1 VDRAPG
7 SRATEVGAQP
17 ADAGPRQAPPP
28 VPTPTGGAPRVLILF
43 SDTGGGHRAAARA
56 LTDAL
61 KLFDPTCVVTV
72 ADPLMAQGPAMV
84 RRLAS
89 LYSPM
94 IQRSRVAWG
103 AVYHTSNTKPTFAAI
118 RAIFGR
124 GVRKATVELIRQ
136 HDPDVVLSVHP
147 LLNHMT
153 YQAIQKS
160 GRPRALMT
168 VITDLVDF
176 HRGWTF
182 SRADLVIAPT
192 ELARKVAI
200 RRRVPPDRV
209 KLLGLPVDLRFRPPA
224 PGEKQA
230 LRRRF
235 GLDESRFTILIMG
248 GAAGAGGL
256 MKQVRGLAGDPQQW
270 QVIAVCGRNEK
281 LRRRIA
287 EVQFPTPTLV
297 LGFVDYMPELMRACD
312 VIVTKAGPGA
322 IAEALATGLPLVIT
336 GFLPGQET
344 PNVDFVVKSG
354 VGKFSPNDED
364 LLEEIRV
371 LAEGGPTWREM
382 SRRAAELA
390 HPYAS
395 SDIARECLLL
405 AARYRASAQ
414 ASR

>member
-1 VDRAPG
+1 
-7 SRATEVGAQP
+7 
-17 ADAGPRQAPPP
+17 
-28 VPTPTGGAPRVLILF
+28 
-43 SDTGGGHRAAARA
+43 
-56 LTDAL
+56 
-61 KLFDPTCVVTV
+61 
-72 ADPLMAQGPAMV
+72 MAQGPAVV
-84 RRLAS
+84 RRLTS

-94 IQRSRVAWG
+94 IRRSRVAWG

-124 GVRKATVELIRQ
+124 GVRKAIIELIKQ

-153 YQAIQKS
+153 YQAIKRS

-182 SRADLVIAPT
+182 SRADLVVVPT

-256 MKQVRGLAGDPQQW
+256 LKQVRALAWEPQQW
-270 QVIAVCGRNEK
+270 QVVAVCGRNEK
-281 LRRRIA
+281 LRRRLA
-287 EVQFPTPTLV
+287 EEGFPTPTLV

-312 VIVTKAGPGA
+312 VTVTKAGPGA

-336 GFLPGQET
+336 GFLPGQES

-354 VGKFSPNDED
+354 VGKFSPKDDE

-382 SRRAAELA
+382 SRKAAELA

>member
-1 VDRAPG
+1 M
-7 SRATEVGAQP
+7 
-17 ADAGPRQAPPP
+17 
-28 VPTPTGGAPRVLILF
+28 LILF

-61 KLFDPTCVVTV
+61 KLLDPSCIVTV
-72 ADPLMAQGPAMV
+72 ADPLIGQGPTV
-84 RRLAS
+84 VKRLAS
-89 LYSPM
+89 LYSPL
-94 IQRSRVAWG
+94 IRRSRTAWG
-103 AVYHTSNTKPTFAAI
+103 AVYHTSNTKPAFAAI
-118 RAIFGR
+118 RAVFGP
-124 GVRKATVELIRQ
+124 GVRHVVVELLEM

-147 LLNHMT
+147 MLNHISH
-153 YQAIQKS
+153 QAIRRG
-160 GRPRALMT
+160 GRARALMT

-192 ELARKVAI
+192 ELARKVALQ
-200 RRRVPPDRV
+200 RRVPADRI

-224 PGEKQA
+224 PGEKAA

-235 GLDESRFTILIMG
+235 GLDEHRFTVLVMG
-248 GAAGAGGL
+248 GGAGIGHL
-256 MKQVRGLAGDPQQW
+256 ADQVRILGWDPHPW
-270 QVIAVCGRNEK
+270 QVVVVCGRNEK
-281 LRRRIA
+281 LRRRLA
-287 EVQFPTPTLV
+287 ETRFSTPTLV

-312 VIVTKAGPGA
+312 IAVTKAGPGA
-322 IAEALATGLPLVIT
+322 IAEALATGLPLIIT

-344 PNVDFVVKSG
+344 PNVDYVVESG
-354 VGKFSPNDED
+354 FGAYAPKDSELLDEV
-364 LLEEIRV
+364 RV

-382 SRRAAELA
+382 QRKAEELA